1 MKRMPNLVS
10 NHEIKCVT
18 TWSSFTLPNRKYIKE
33 TVREFKESRVP
44 FTRSQDK
51 ILQQNIKQSGHE
63 MKNVRKFILALF
75 EVNCYQGMTE
85 QWQWTYR
92 RWLRNDRFKSA

>member
-10 NHEIKCVT
+10 NNEIKCVT

-51 ILQQNIKQSGHE
+51 IFQKNNKQTGHE
-63 MKNVRKFILALF
+63 MK
-75 EVNCYQGMTE
+75 
-85 QWQWTYR
+85 
-92 RWLRNDRFKSA
+92 KSKNSY